1 MLPYNPPTTMAKK
14 PTAPQN
20 FEQAIGELEAILAE
34 MERGETP
41 LEDSLA
47 RYERGTFLITFC
59 RGVLGRA
66 EEQIEQMQKGDGGG
80 PASSSAPSPDPDADA
95 D

>member
-1 MLPYNPPTTMAKK
+1 MAKK

-20 FEQAIGELEAILAE
+20 FEQAIGELETILAE

-41 LEDSLA
+41 LEESLA
-47 RYERGTFLITFC
+47 RYERGTFLINFC
-59 RGVLGRA
+59 RGVLGKA
-66 EEQIEQMQKGDGGG
+66 EQQIEQMQKGDGG
-80 PASSSAPSPDPDADA
+80 ATALNAAASSSSAPSPDPDADA

>member
-1 MLPYNPPTTMAKK
+1 MAKK

-20 FEQAIGELEAILAE
+20 FEQAIGELETILAE

-41 LEDSLA
+41 LEESLA
-47 RYERGTFLITFC
+47 RYERGTFLIGFC
-59 RGVLGRA
+59 RSVLGKA
-66 EEQIEQMQKGDGGG
+66 EQQIEQMQKGDGGAA
-80 PASSSAPSPDPDADA
+80 ASPTAPSPDPDADA